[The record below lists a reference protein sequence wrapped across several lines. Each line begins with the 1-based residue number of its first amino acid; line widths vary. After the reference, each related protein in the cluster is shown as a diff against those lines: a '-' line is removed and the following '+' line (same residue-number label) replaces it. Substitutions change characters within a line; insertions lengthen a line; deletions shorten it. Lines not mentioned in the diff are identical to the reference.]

1 MKLKIIIC
9 FITGIAISQFIN
21 IVTPAMSNS
30 DHILQAKIEGSPQYN
45 DGRFNDMGNALNM
58 SFTDYFLVVIRV
70 TSVALNRSATSMVH
84 LT

>member
-1 MKLKIIIC
+1 MILKIIIC
-9 FITGIAISQFIN
+9 VITGIAISQFIN

-30 DHILQAKIEGSPQYN
+30 DYILQAKIESSPQYN

>member
-9 FITGIAISQFIN
+9 IITGIAISQFIN

-30 DHILQAKIEGSPQYN
+30 DHILPTKIVGSPQYN
-45 DGRFNDMGNALNM
+45 DGKFNDMGNALNM
-58 SFTDYFLVVIRV
+58 SFTDYFLVEIRV
-70 TSVALNRSATSMVH
+70 TSVALNKSATSTVH